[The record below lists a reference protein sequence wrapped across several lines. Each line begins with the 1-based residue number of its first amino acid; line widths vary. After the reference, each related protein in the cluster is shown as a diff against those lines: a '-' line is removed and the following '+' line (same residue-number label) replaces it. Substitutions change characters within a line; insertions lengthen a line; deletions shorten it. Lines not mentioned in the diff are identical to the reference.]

1 MRHGSNS
8 RRSRGRNGN
17 GRRGGG
23 NAKTQTYD
31 SNGPDVRIRGNAFQI
46 TEKYMTLARDAASAG
61 DTILA
66 ESYYQHAEHY
76 QRIINEFSNSN
87 EQQGGQKDKNT
98 EAKGGNQKSDD
109 SQGNQADEQQTEGK
123 KPRRA
128 SSRGKTVKGREDEA
142 GSDKAEKAEKPKRA
156 PRKKADDAKADAKT
170 DEKVDA

>member
-17 GRRGGG
+17 NNNRRG
-23 NAKTQTYD
+23 NSKTQIYD

-76 QRIINEFSNSN
+76 QRVINEFSAASA
-87 EQQGGQKDKNT
+87 EREKTPASGDVKDK
-98 EAKGGNQKSDD
+98 
-109 SQGNQADEQQTEGK
+109 
-123 KPRRA
+123 
-128 SSRGKTVKGREDEA
+128 
-142 GSDKAEKAEKPKRA
+142 
-156 PRKKADDAKADAKT
+156 
-170 DEKVDA
+170 KVDASSVDKKDLKQGEKETPVATGSEEADKEKKTVSRKKPTRAKKLDTVDA

>member
-17 GRRGGG
+17 NNNRRG
-23 NAKTQTYD
+23 NSKTQTYD

-76 QRIINEFSNSN
+76 QRVINELSAASAEREKTPPSGDVN
-87 EQQGGQKDKNT
+87 KDK
-98 EAKGGNQKSDD
+98 
-109 SQGNQADEQQTEGK
+109 
-123 KPRRA
+123 
-128 SSRGKTVKGREDEA
+128 
-142 GSDKAEKAEKPKRA
+142 
-156 PRKKADDAKADAKT
+156 
-170 DEKVDA
+170 KVDASSNKKDVKPEKNEAPVVGSETGKEKKSVSRKKTTRAKKLDTVDA